1 MNKRF
6 LLTLLSSPVLFTSI
20 ISTVMLAKPVHASPV
35 NNSAGTHLSCVVSP
49 HTATPTKV
57 CIQVSNTPQTVTESS
72 TQVAQAITNNSDEL
86 KFSDAES
93 DQAIKLFGCDCPVCI
108 NAVRQLNGLP
118 PLPV

>member
-1 MNKRF
+1 MNKKF

-20 ISTVMLAKPVHASPV
+20 ISTVMLTRPVHASPA
-35 NNSAGTHLSCVVSP
+35 NTSAGTHLSCVMSP
-49 HTATPTKV
+49 HTATPQKV
-57 CIQVSNTPQTVTESS
+57 CIQVSNTPANVTISS
-72 TQVAQAITNNSDEL
+72 TQVAQATGNDADEL
-86 KFSDAES
+86 NFSDAES

>member
-1 MNKRF
+1 M
-6 LLTLLSSPVLFTSI
+6 LTRP
-20 ISTVMLAKPVHASPV
+20 AHASPA
-35 NNSAGTHLSCVVSP
+35 NNSTGTHLSCVMSP
-49 HTATPTKV
+49 HSATLRQV
-57 CIQVSNTPQTVTESS
+57 CIQVINHPQTVTESS
-72 TQVAQAITNNSDEL
+72 TQIAQVSKNDAGDTDEL